1 MLEQREDNRNDVQL
15 TMKQQHL
22 LPIGG
27 NWTMV
32 TESTSF
38 PGTSLEQTGH
48 TGDGPKDT
56 NLAPGILES
65 CSDWQV
71 ESRTNARARGDTHT
85 HNDRGRLSPSCPPST
100 LLSYFPLC

>member
-1 MLEQREDNRNDVQL
+1 MECRILEQREDNRNNVQL
-15 TMKQQHL
+15 AMKQQHL

-27 NWTMV
+27 NCTMV
-32 TESTSF
+32 TDSTSF

-56 NLAPGILES
+56 NLAPGTPES

-71 ESRTNARARGDTHT
+71 ESRTNVRARGDANT
-85 HNDRGRLSPSCPPST
+85 HNARARRSGSLAD
-100 LLSYFPLC
+100 